1 MEYNYTHV
9 FYSHT
14 DFMDILTIASDY
26 CVNIENKVLLINN
39 KELLSQDIIDNYDNN
54 IIVYDD
60 SLPYSDKLAI
70 ALKQVDSKYI
80 LFTHEVDIVL
90 NMNHNILNKLVGFME
105 YDGVDRIDLQPNG
118 GNNYGRYI
126 KIDNDINYRNWLRFD
141 DVMDPYNQLS
151 HTDYYL
157 GIHDDPRSY
166 IFNVNPSIWKK
177 DTFIELLTQFKGRTY
192 RNIEYDDVQ
201 DYCTKYKI
209 YNLYTRYPL
218 LCGYLQCLDFYKY
231 LHITHYGRFLR
242 YDNTHKDE
250 FNQSYKDAAKE
261 YREILE
267 KYELMYSDR
276 PFS

>member
-1 MEYNYTHV
+1 MKYTHV

-14 DFMDILTIASDY
+14 DFIDILQIASDY
-26 CVNIENKVLLINN
+26 SKNIENKILLINN
-39 KELLSQDIIDNYDNN
+39 KELLPQDIVDNYNN

-60 SLPYSDKLAI
+60 SLGYSDKLAI
-70 ALKQVDSKYI
+70 VLKEIDSKYI

-90 NMNHNILNKLVGFME
+90 KTNNNILDKLVEFME

-118 GNNYGRYI
+118 GNNHGKYI
-126 KIDNDINYRNWLRFD
+126 KIDNNVDIPVEHWLRFD
-141 DVMDPYNQLS
+141 GVMDPYNQLS
-151 HTDYYL
+151 HTDSYL

-177 DTFIELLTQFKGRTY
+177 ETFIELLTDFKGRTY

-209 YNLYTRYPL
+209 YNLYTRFPL

-242 YDNTHKDE
+242 YDGKFRDE

-267 KYELMYSDR
+267 KYELMYSNR